1 MFSEQ
6 LNTPTRNF
14 NMSYPYE
21 KSLKALWRINSIQE
35 INSLLKKLKERPF
48 ESNEH
53 EQMPTREMFSAE
65 FQQDRLDFLKRIT
78 GAELATLS
86 GKSKFEDVSTLE
98 GNIENYIGMSQVPT
112 GVIGPLRVVG
122 TSAHGDF
129 FVPLATSEGALI
141 ASYQRGAKAT
151 FLAGGIRSVCLTENV
166 SRAPLFR
173 FNDIADLGTF
183 VVWALGQE
191 AKMHEIVAATSRFA
205 KLEDISSNI
214 EGNQLI
220 ITFGYFTGD
229 ASGQNMVTICTDAIC
244 KWLIENAPIQPKT
257 WYIEGNFS
265 GDKKATAISFI
276 HVRGKKVSAEI
287 EMSYDIVNQ
296 VLKTTPAKMAEYW
309 QASTVGAIQ
318 TGSIG
323 AQGHYAN
330 GLAALF
336 IATGQDAA
344 CVSEASVGITRME
357 VTEDGGLYAAVTLPN
372 LIVGTV
378 GGGTGLPTQRECLE
392 MMDCYGA
399 DKARKFAEICA
410 AVVLSGE
417 LSIAAALSVG
427 HFTSAHQKLGR
438 KK

>member
-1 MFSEQ
+1 MFSAL
-6 LNTPTRNF
+6 LNTRIRNF

-21 KSLKALWRINSIQE
+21 KSLKALWRINATQE
-35 INSLLKKLKERPF
+35 IHALLEKLKHRPF
-48 ESNEH
+48 EETQT
-53 EQMPTREMFSAE
+53 EQMPTREMFSPE
-65 FQQDRLDFLKRIT
+65 FQKDRLDFLKKVT
-78 GAELATLS
+78 GSTLPYLS
-86 GKSKFEDVSTLE
+86 GETKFSDTSVLE

-112 GVIGPLRVVG
+112 GIIGPVRVVG

-129 FVPLATSEGALI
+129 YVPLATSEGALI

-166 SRAPLFR
+166 YRAPLFR
-173 FNDIADLGTF
+173 FQDLADLGKF
-183 VVWALGQE
+183 VVWALAQE
-191 AKMHEIVAATSRFA
+191 EKMHEIVSATSRFA
-205 KLEDISSNI
+205 KLEDISTNI

-244 KWLIENAPIQPKT
+244 KWLIENAPVQPKT

-265 GDKKATAISFI
+265 GDKKATAMSFM

-287 EMSYDIVNQ
+287 ELSYDIVNQ
-296 VLKTTPAKMAEYW
+296 VLKSTPAKMAEYW
-309 QASTVGAIQ
+309 QASTVGTIQ

-357 VTEDGGLYAAVTLPN
+357 VTEDGDLYAAVTLPN

-392 MMDCYGA
+392 LMDCYGA
-399 DKARKFAEICA
+399 GKARKFAEICA

>member
-1 MFSEQ
+1 
-6 LNTPTRNF
+6 
-14 NMSYPYE
+14 MSYPYE
-21 KSLKALWRINSIQE
+21 KSLKALWRINSTHE
-35 INSLLKKLKERPF
+35 INSLLEKLKSRPF
-48 ESNEH
+48 KSEDH
-53 EQMPTREMFSAE
+53 EQMSLREMFSAE
-65 FQQDRLDFLKRIT
+65 FQQERLDFLKRST
-78 GAELATLS
+78 GVELPVLS
-86 GKSKFEDVSTLE
+86 GKSKFEDLSKME

-112 GVIGPLRVVG
+112 GVIGPVRVVG

-141 ASYQRGAKAT
+141 ASYQRGSKAT
-151 FLAGGIRSVCLTENV
+151 FMAGGIRSVCLTENV
-166 SRAPLFR
+166 YRAPLFR
-173 FNDIADLGTF
+173 FTDLADLGTF
-183 VVWALGQE
+183 VVWALAQE
-191 AKMHEIVAATSRFA
+191 AKMHEIVAETSRFA
-205 KLEDISSNI
+205 KLEDISTNI

-244 KWLIENAPIQPKT
+244 KWIIENAPVKPKT

-265 GDKKATAISFI
+265 GDKKATAMSFM
-276 HVRGKKVSAEI
+276 HVRGKKVTAEI
-287 EMSYDIVNQ
+287 ELSYDIVNN
-296 VLKTTPAKMAEYW
+296 VLKSTPAKMAEYW
-309 QASTVGAIQ
+309 QASTVGTIQ

-392 MMDCYGA
+392 LMDCYGSG
-399 DKARKFAEICA
+399 KARKFAEICA